1 MKPKKKKQPKS
12 SAPLWMVTYSDMM
25 TLILVFFILLFSMS
39 QIDATKFNAVAESYR
54 QNVIFDFLPSQV
66 EADNPTDFEEKSET
80 DGENDSEDE
89 SATEN
94 QTEQAITAEEDQE
107 NLQELYEEIQAYLDE
122 NELNDMITA
131 NQTDQGVVLVLQER
145 VLFET
150 GQAELIED
158 FQPFLDQLALLLSN
172 MPNNVEVEGH
182 TDDRPINTYRYPSNW
197 ELSTAR
203 ASSVIRYFINS
214 QDLDPTRFEA
224 TGYAEYRP
232 VSDND
237 SEENL
242 QRNRRVEIIIL
253 ELDQSSS

>member
-1 MKPKKKKQPKS
+1 MKPKNKKQPKR

-54 QNVIFDFLPSQV
+54 QNVIFDFMPSPI
-66 EADNPTDFEEKSET
+66 EEENPTDFEEESET
-80 DGENDSEDE
+80 NGENDSEDD
-89 SATEN
+89 SQPN
-94 QTEQAITAEEDQE
+94 QEPSQDITAEEDQE
-107 NLQELYEEIQAYLDE
+107 NLDEIYEEIQAYLDE

-131 NQTDQGVVLVLQER
+131 NQTDQGIVLVLQER

-150 GQAELIED
+150 GEAELIED
-158 FQPFLDQLALLLSN
+158 FQPFLDQLALLLDN

-203 ASSVIRYFINS
+203 ASSVIRYFIEEHS
-214 QDLDPTRFEA
+214 LDPTRFEA

-232 VSDND
+232 VSDNN
-237 SEENL
+237 SEDNL
-242 QRNRRVEIIIL
+242 QRNRRVEMVIL
-253 ELDQSSS
+253 ELDQGSS